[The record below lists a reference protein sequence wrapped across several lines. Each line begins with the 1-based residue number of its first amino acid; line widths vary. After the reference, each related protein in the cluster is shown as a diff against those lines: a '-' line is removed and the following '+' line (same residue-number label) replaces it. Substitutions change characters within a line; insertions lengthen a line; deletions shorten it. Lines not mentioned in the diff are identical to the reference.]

1 MKFLY
6 AAYLITWSVII
17 VYVLS
22 MLVEFQKVSREIRDL
37 ER

>member
-6 AAYLITWSVII
+6 AAYLITWVVII
-17 VYVLS
+17 LYILT
-22 MLVEFQKVSREIRDL
+22 MLRGFQKVSRELRDL

>member
-17 VYVLS
+17 IYIMT
-22 MLVEFQKVSREIRDL
+22 MLYGFKKVSEEMHDL